1 MQAYTQKII
10 QRLDNLNQQRVDRAL
25 ALMDSQSQQVFHL
38 IPALLNYNHPV
49 IPGYYDADVPF
60 GVHGLELNSIQ
71 QQFIDDIQL
80 AIGQPLKTAE
90 KPAILGLY
98 TMGSTSS
105 IGQSTSSDLD
115 IWVCISPDMDCDERE
130 LLTNKCLLITDWA
143 QSQGVEANF
152 FLMDEERFRSNH
164 SEEMT
169 GDNCGSS
176 QHLLLLD
183 EFYRSA
189 VRIAGQ
195 RLLWQ
200 IVPPEMEEC
209 YDEYVSQ
216 LCSEGYID
224 CSEWI
229 DFGKLNRIPAE
240 EYFGSNLWQ
249 LYKSIDSPYKSVLKA
264 ILLEAY
270 SWEYPH
276 TQLLSIDTK
285 RRFFAHEPDLYGMD
299 AYYLM
304 LEKVTRYLERIQ
316 DDTRLD
322 LVRRCF
328 YLKTHEKLS
337 REPDVGSVAWRR
349 EALSDMIAKWD
360 WDASVVAELDDRRNW
375 KVEQVKVVHHALLD
389 ALMQSYRNL
398 IQFARR
404 NDITSAIS
412 PQDISILARKLYAAF
427 EVLPGKVTLLNPQIS
442 PDLHEPDL
450 SFIEVKDG
458 GVNKSGWYLYKQPLI
473 AHRIL
478 GQPYLEHHEYLSKLV
493 SWAFFNGLITE
504 STRLHAVVRE
514 AQLDID
520 KFYQMVSDLR
530 NTFALRKRRPTMQAL
545 ASPCEISQLAM
556 FINFENDPTS
566 ELSGR
571 SLKVDV
577 KNTDIFSFGPEHK
590 NLVGSV
596 DLVYRNSWHEVR
608 TLHFKGETAMLDALK
623 TILGKMHQDALPPE
637 SVDVFCYAKNMRGVM
652 RNMVYQLL
660 AECIDL
666 RLKPVEQEKR
676 RRFKAMRLG
685 NQTYGLFFERR
696 GVSVQKLENS
706 IDFYRSISTNKL
718 KGSPLLML
726 DREQEYQMPEAVDG
740 FASEGL
746 VQFFF
751 EDNEDGFNIYV
762 LDESNQ
768 VEVYHQFSG
777 SKDEMISSV
786 NSFYTSVKDDS
797 RVASKFINF
806 NLPQYYQI
814 IHPEEGN
821 AYIIPYRNDGCSP
834 HRPTKAVNA

>member
-1 MQAYTQKII
+1 MQAYTQTLI
-10 QRLDNLNQQRVDRAL
+10 QRLDNLNQQRIDRAL
-25 ALMDSQSQQVFHL
+25 ALMNVQGQRVFNL
-38 IPALLNYNHPV
+38 IPALLHFNHPMM
-49 IPGYYDADVPF
+49 PGYYDQQVPF
-60 GVHGLELNSIQ
+60 GIRSFTFNSFQKQFVSDTELT
-71 QQFIDDIQL
+71 L
-80 AIGQPLKTAE
+80 GGKLTEAAE
-90 KPAILGLY
+90 PAILGLY

-115 IWVCISPDMDCDERE
+115 IWVCVSPDMDGASRDS
-130 LLTNKCLLITDWA
+130 LTNKCLLITDWA
-143 QSQGVEANF
+143 ETLGVEANF
-152 FLMDEERFRSNH
+152 FLMDGERFRSNH

-189 VRIAGQ
+189 VRLAGQ

-200 IVPPEMEEC
+200 IIPPEMEEC
-209 YDEYVSQ
+209 YDQYVHG
-216 LCSEGYID
+216 LCQDGYLD
-224 CSEWI
+224 CSQWI
-229 DFGKLNRIPAE
+229 DFGKLNSIPAE

-270 SWEYPH
+270 SWEYPN

-285 RRFFAHEPDLYGMD
+285 RRFFADEPDLYGMD
-299 AYYLM
+299 SYYLM
-304 LEKVTRYLERIQ
+304 LEKVTRYLERIN
-316 DDTRLD
+316 DHTRLD

-337 REPDVGSVAWRR
+337 REAGIGSVAWRR
-349 EALSDMIAKWD
+349 EALTEMTKSWNWGHETI
-360 WDASVVAELDDRRNW
+360 AELDNRRNW

-389 ALMQSYRNL
+389 ALMLSYRNL

-450 SFIEVKDG
+450 SFIEVRQG
-458 GVNKSGWYLYKQPLI
+458 QVNKPGWYLYKQPLI

-478 GQPYLEHHEYLSKLV
+478 GQPSLEHHEYLSKLV
-493 SWAFFNGLITE
+493 AWSFFNGLITE
-504 STRLHAVVRE
+504 STRLHSVVRD
-514 AQLDID
+514 AQIDID

-530 NTFALRKRRPTMQAL
+530 NTFSLRKRRPSMQAL

-556 FINFENDPTS
+556 FINFESDPTS
-566 ELSGR
+566 ELSPR
-571 SLKVDV
+571 ELKVDL
-577 KNTDIFSFGPEHK
+577 KNADIFSFGEEGK
-590 NLVGSV
+590 SLVGSV

-608 TLHFKGETAMLDALK
+608 TLHFQGDTAMLDALK
-623 TILGKMHQDALPPE
+623 TVLGKMHQDALPPE
-637 SVDVFCYAKNMRGVM
+637 SVDVFCYSKNLRGVM

-666 RLKPVEQEKR
+666 RLKPIEPEKR
-676 RRFKAMRLG
+676 RRFKAIRLA
-685 NQTYGLFFERR
+685 NKMFGLFFERR
-696 GVSVQKLENS
+696 GVSVQMLENS
-706 IDFYRSISTNKL
+706 VDFYRSISTNKL
-718 KGSPLLML
+718 KGSPLQML
-726 DREQEYQMPEAVDG
+726 DKEQEYQLPDVVDG

-746 VQFFF
+746 IQFFF
-751 EDNEDGFNIYV
+751 EDTDKGFNIYV

-768 VEVYHQFSG
+768 VEVYHQYSG
-777 SKDEMISSV
+777 EKDEMIASV
-786 NSFYTSVKDDS
+786 NSFYTSVKDESKVSS
-797 RVASKFINF
+797 RLINF

-814 IHPEEGN
+814 VHPEEGN
-821 AYIIPYRNDGCSP
+821 SYVVPYRNDATLSS
-834 HRPTKAVNA
+834 RNSKIVNI

>member
-60 GVHGLELNSIQ
+60 GVHGLALNSIQ

-224 CSEWI
+224 CSEWV

>member
-1 MQAYTQKII
+1 MQAYTQTLI
-10 QRLDNLNQQRVDRAL
+10 QRLDNLNQQRIDRAL
-25 ALMDSQSQQVFHL
+25 ALMNVQGQRVFNL
-38 IPALLNYNHPV
+38 IPALLHFNHPMM
-49 IPGYYDADVPF
+49 PGYYDQQVPF
-60 GVHGLELNSIQ
+60 GIRSFTPNEFQKQFVSDTELT
-71 QQFIDDIQL
+71 L
-80 AIGQPLKTAE
+80 GGKLTEAAE
-90 KPAILGLY
+90 PAILGLY

-115 IWVCISPDMDCDERE
+115 IWVCVSPDMDGASRDS
-130 LLTNKCLLITDWA
+130 LTNKCLLITDWA
-143 QSQGVEANF
+143 ETLGVEANF
-152 FLMDEERFRSNH
+152 FLMDEQRFRSNH

-189 VRIAGQ
+189 VRLAGQ

-200 IVPPEMEEC
+200 IIPPEMEEC
-209 YDEYVSQ
+209 YDEYVQ
-216 LCSEGYID
+216 GLCQDGYLD
-224 CSEWI
+224 CSQWI

-270 SWEYPH
+270 SWEYPN

-285 RRFFAHEPDLYGMD
+285 RRFFADEPDLYGMD
-299 AYYLM
+299 SYYLM
-304 LEKVTRYLERIQ
+304 LEKVTRYLERIN
-316 DDTRLD
+316 DYTRLD

-337 REPDVGSVAWRR
+337 RDAGIGSVAWRR
-349 EALSDMIAKWD
+349 EALTEMTKSWNWGHETI
-360 WDASVVAELDDRRNW
+360 AELDNRRNW

-389 ALMQSYRNL
+389 ALMLSYRNL

-450 SFIEVKDG
+450 SFIEVRQG
-458 GVNKSGWYLYKQPLI
+458 QSNKAGWYLYKQPLV

-478 GQPYLEHHEYLSKLV
+478 GQPSLEHHEYLSKLV
-493 SWAFFNGLITE
+493 AWSFFNGLITE
-504 STRLHAVVRE
+504 STRLHSVVRD
-514 AQLDID
+514 AQIDID

-530 NTFALRKRRPTMQAL
+530 NTFSLRKRRPSMQAL

-556 FINFENDPTS
+556 FINFESDPTS

-571 SLKVDV
+571 ALKVDL
-577 KNTDIFSFGPEHK
+577 KNADIFSFGEEGK
-590 NLVGSV
+590 SLVGSV

-608 TLHFKGETAMLDALK
+608 TLHFQGDTAMLDALK
-623 TILGKMHQDALPPE
+623 TVLGKMHQDALPPE
-637 SVDVFCYAKNMRGVM
+637 SVDVFCYSKNLRGVM

-666 RLKPVEQEKR
+666 RLKPIEPEKR
-676 RRFKAMRLG
+676 RRFKAIRLA
-685 NQTYGLFFERR
+685 NKMFGLFFERR
-696 GVSVQKLENS
+696 GVSVQMLENS
-706 IDFYRSISTNKL
+706 VDFYRSISTNKL

-726 DREQEYQMPEAVDG
+726 DKEQEYQLPDVVDG

-746 VQFFF
+746 IQFFF
-751 EDNEDGFNIYV
+751 EDTDKGFNIYV

-768 VEVYHQFSG
+768 VEVYHQYSG
-777 SKDEMISSV
+777 EKDEMIASV
-786 NSFYTSVKDDS
+786 NSFYTSVKDE
-797 RVASKFINF
+797 SKMSSKLINF

-814 IHPEEGN
+814 VHPEEGN
-821 AYIIPYRNDGCSP
+821 SYVVPYRNDATLSS
-834 HRPTKAVNA
+834 RSSKIVNI

>member
-60 GVHGLELNSIQ
+60 GVHGLALNSIQ

-821 AYIIPYRNDGCSP
+821 TYIIPYRNDGCSP